1 MIDQDI
7 SIVLRSIY
15 KLYIHCIDIFLV
27 PVRLY
32 DWKCFFS
39 AALVLVNY
47 SLNHIIQSRNQNSY
61 IKTLNKI
68 SNNMDMADEDFTT
81 KGGVEK

>member
-1 MIDQDI
+1 MI
-7 SIVLRSIY
+7 
-15 KLYIHCIDIFLV
+15 
-27 PVRLY
+27 
-32 DWKCFFS
+32 FS